1 MNRPAIAALLEQTL
15 RFLKD
20 EGAVLLP
27 EDTQQFYVGR
37 VNEILEKASHP
48 GEVLYMGIVGGTGV
62 GKSTLIDALAREEI
76 SAISEKRPF
85 TDRAVVYRH
94 RNRPRGLEK
103 FSGLLRDIDAV
114 HNIDAIKDF
123 ILLDLPDFDS
133 KDENNRNNVTR
144 IAPGLDGI
152 VWMAS
157 PEKYGDA
164 ILYEFIKE
172 NAADQA
178 NYTFVLN
185 KADELVDGS
194 LADPYSN
201 LKKILGD
208 FAFRLKHEAGV
219 QNPRVFSLSAVQ
231 EFKGMHENQF
241 LQAEFERFRAFLM
254 SARDAKEIA
263 SVKTANLKSETRRI
277 LGDLRKAV
285 RPEQKR
291 NLLKNI
297 RHMQLD
303 APISTLPCGKPQ
315 PELINGLAG
324 SVMPLLINADA
335 SVEAVRSA
343 MGLRKVR
350 RSEGS
355 SYPNR
360 RLETEFETVAE
371 AVMKEKRGDLGKI
384 VALLDSELLLSFP
397 EAAGASGLETAD
409 ELIFRAKRT
418 AFELFLQALEKAKL
432 SLKDFFSV
440 WRRLWQRCVLA
451 APIILL
457 IVKLVGI
464 GPIKEW
470 IDHPTAPNTL
480 TIGLTFLTSLFGSEG
495 LIGLA
500 VLIIFEIVFVW
511 WLSGRRLKKIK
522 ILSQTVANSAFKY
535 LEASAD
541 SVFLRIRESRL
552 AAMKR
557 IEKGLEKLNA
567 LIGNESV

>member
-1 MNRPAIAALLEQTL
+1 
-15 RFLKD
+15 
-20 EGAVLLP
+20 
-27 EDTQQFYVGR
+27 
-37 VNEILEKASHP
+37 
-48 GEVLYMGIVGGTGV
+48 
-62 GKSTLIDALAREEI
+62 
-76 SAISEKRPF
+76 
-85 TDRAVVYRH
+85 
-94 RNRPRGLEK
+94 
-103 FSGLLRDIDAV
+103 
-114 HNIDAIKDF
+114 
-123 ILLDLPDFDS
+123 DS

-144 IAPGLDGI
+144 LAPELDGI

-164 ILYEFIKE
+164 ILYEFIKQ
-172 NAADQA
+172 NAADQR

-185 KADELVDGS
+185 KADELMDS
-194 LADPYSN
+194 ALTDPYSN

-254 SARDAKEIA
+254 SARDAKEIV

-277 LGDLRKAV
+277 LGELRKAV

-297 RHMQLD
+297 RHMELD
-303 APISTLPCGKPQ
+303 APISTFPCGKPQ
-315 PELINGLAG
+315 PELINGLAR

-335 SVEAVRSA
+335 SIEPVRSA
-343 MGLRKVR
+343 MRLRKVR
-350 RSEGS
+350 RSKGS

-360 RLETEFETVAE
+360 RLETEFESVAE
-371 AVMKEKRGDLGKI
+371 AVMKEKRGDLEKI

-397 EAAGASGLETAD
+397 EGAGASGLETAD

-418 AFELFLQALEKAKL
+418 AYELFLQALEKAKL

-535 LEASAD
+535 LEASVD

-557 IEKGLEKLNA
+557 IEEGLEKLNA

>member
-1 MNRPAIAALLEQTL
+1 MNRLATAALLQQTL
-15 RFLKD
+15 RFLED

-27 EDTQQFYVGR
+27 EDKQQFYVGR
-37 VNEILEKASHP
+37 VKEILEKASHP

-62 GKSTLIDALAREEI
+62 GKSTLIDALARAEI

-94 RNRPRGLEK
+94 RNRTRGLEK
-103 FSGLLRDIDAV
+103 FSSLLRDVDAV

-144 IAPGLDGI
+144 IAPELDGI
-152 VWMAS
+152 VWVAS

-164 ILYEFIKE
+164 ILYEFIKQ
-172 NAADQA
+172 NAADQR

-185 KADELVDGS
+185 KADELMDS
-194 LADPYSN
+194 AMPDPYSN

-208 FAFRLKHEAGV
+208 FIFRLKHEAGV

-231 EFKGMHENQF
+231 EFKGTHENQF

-277 LGDLRKAV
+277 LGELRKAV

-291 NLLKNI
+291 NLLKKI
-297 RHMQLD
+297 RHIELD
-303 APISTLPCGKPQ
+303 APISTLPSVKPQ
-315 PELINGLAG
+315 PELTNGLAR

-335 SVEAVRSA
+335 SIDPVRSA
-343 MGLRKVR
+343 MRLREVR
-350 RSEGS
+350 RSKGS
-355 SYPNR
+355 SYPNQ
-360 RLETEFETVAE
+360 RLETDFESVAE
-371 AVMKEKRGDLGKI
+371 AVIRGKRVHLEKI

-397 EAAGASGLETAD
+397 EGAGASGLETAD
-409 ELIFRAKRT
+409 ELIDRSKKT
-418 AFELFLQALEKAKL
+418 AYELFLQALEKAKQ
-432 SLKDFFSV
+432 SLKGFLSV
-440 WRRLWQRCVLA
+440 WRRLWQRCVLSV
-451 APIILL
+451 PIILL

-470 IDHPTAPNTL
+470 INHPTMQNTL

-500 VLIIFEIVFVW
+500 VLIIFEIVFIW
-511 WLSGRRLKKIK
+511 WLSGRRLTKIK
-522 ILSQTVANSAFKY
+522 MLSQTVANSAFKC
-535 LEASAD
+535 LEASFD
-541 SVFLRIRESRL
+541 SVFLRIQESRL
-552 AAMKR
+552 QAMKR
-557 IEKGLEKLNA
+557 IEEGLEKLDA

>member
-37 VNEILEKASHP
+37 VKEILEKASHP

-62 GKSTLIDALAREEI
+62 GKSTLIDAFGARGNLRDFGKAAVHRPGGGL
-76 SAISEKRPF
+76 SASKQASRS
-85 TDRAVVYRH
+85 
-94 RNRPRGLEK
+94 EK

-144 IAPGLDGI
+144 IAPELDGI

-185 KADELVDGS
+185 KADELVDS
-194 LADPYSN
+194 ALADPYSN

-254 SARDAKEIA
+254 SARDAKEIV

-277 LGDLRKAV
+277 LGELRKAV

-297 RHMQLD
+297 RHMELD
-303 APISTLPCGKPQ
+303 APISTFPCGKPQ
-315 PELINGLAG
+315 PELINGLAR

-335 SVEAVRSA
+335 SIEPVRSA
-343 MGLRKVR
+343 MRLRKVR
-350 RSEGS
+350 RSKGQVIQ
-355 SYPNR
+355 
-360 RLETEFETVAE
+360 T
-371 AVMKEKRGDLGKI
+371 
-384 VALLDSELLLSFP
+384 
-397 EAAGASGLETAD
+397 
-409 ELIFRAKRT
+409 
-418 AFELFLQALEKAKL
+418 
-432 SLKDFFSV
+432 
-440 WRRLWQRCVLA
+440 
-451 APIILL
+451 
-457 IVKLVGI
+457 
-464 GPIKEW
+464 
-470 IDHPTAPNTL
+470 
-480 TIGLTFLTSLFGSEG
+480 EG
-495 LIGLA
+495 LKP
-500 VLIIFEIVFVW
+500 
-511 WLSGRRLKKIK
+511 S
-522 ILSQTVANSAFKY
+522 
-535 LEASAD
+535 
-541 SVFLRIRESRL
+541 
-552 AAMKR
+552 
-557 IEKGLEKLNA
+557 LNP
-567 LIGNESV
+567 SPRQ